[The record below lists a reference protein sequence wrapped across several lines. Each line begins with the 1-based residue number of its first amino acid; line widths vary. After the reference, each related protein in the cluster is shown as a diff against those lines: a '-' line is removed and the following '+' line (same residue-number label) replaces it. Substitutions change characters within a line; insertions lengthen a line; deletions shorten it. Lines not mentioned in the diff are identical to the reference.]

1 MAFSVKG
8 KSIEELRTLDTSKLS
23 EAELR
28 AATQRL
34 ADAANK
40 RVRRLM
46 EDEVG
51 QFSNVAADAREK
63 GGNLFS
69 TKGKTTRAQVK
80 VEFDRLRNF
89 LDPSKEKTSVRGFRK
104 FIARMEKEKGVSR
117 DFLLDSDF
125 WKEYRHF
132 ESKYVPSIYTSEDLI
147 VTLTHVYGE
156 GLSWDEADKR
166 LIQIYER
173 REAEDKEDYFGGVKN
188 ETWGDYF

>member
-40 RVRRLM
+40 RIRRLM
-46 EDEVG
+46 EDDVG
-51 QFSNVAADAREK
+51 KYSQYAQEGKSK

-80 VEFDRLRNF
+80 AEFDRLRNF
-89 LDPSKEKTSVRGFRK
+89 LNPSKQKTSVRGFRK
-104 FIARMEKEKGVSR
+104 FVKQMEKKGASR
-117 DFLLDSDF
+117 ELLLNSDF
-125 WKEYRHF
+125 WSSYRRF
-132 ESKYVPSIYTSEDLI
+132 ASRYVPAVFTSEDLI
-147 VTLTHVYGE
+147 VTLSQLYGE
-156 GLSWDEADKR
+156 GLRGDEIDER
-166 LIQIYER
+166 LIRIYEG
-173 REAEDKEDYFGGVKN
+173 REEDEEDFFSDVEG
-188 ETWGDYF
+188 EDWGDFF

>member
-51 QFSNVAADAREK
+51 QYSNYAQEAKAK

-104 FIARMEKEKGVSR
+104 FIKKMEKEKGVSR
-117 DFLLDSDF
+117 EVLLDPEF
-125 WKEYRHF
+125 WKMFRHF
-132 ESKYVPSIYTSEDLI
+132 AAKYVPAVFTSEDLI
-147 VTLTHVYGE
+147 VTLNQLYGE
-156 GLSWDEADKR
+156 DLSWQQVDER
-166 LIQIYER
+166 LIKIYEG
-173 REAEDKEDYFGGVKN
+173 REEDEEGYFSDLENEDWSDQF
-188 ETWGDYF
+188 